1 MARQNKYVTP
11 TNIHNK
17 PKDISKKKLKTNF
30 AILQE
35 LATETIYRSAY
46 ATFYPTFSFAETIFK
61 ISSLNLFSVK
71 PVFCYR
77 KMLKFRGLQAA
88 DFYKY
93 ALTFSGHQALKGYYY
108 MQRVLRRQKQESN
121 PQPLSS

>member
-35 LATETIYRSAY
+35 LAT
-46 ATFYPTFSFAETIFK
+46 FYQTFSFAETIFK

-93 ALTFSGHQALKGYYY
+93 ALTFSGHQALKGYYH